1 MELTNTAAGI
11 RPMSAKAIAKVAQ
24 VERELLA
31 CQQLPIHTHHVLH
44 AGMYSRTIT
53 IPANV
58 TLTGALIKRAT
69 MLVISGD
76 VLVLVGEKVSLRIV
90 GTQVLPA
97 SAGRKQIFRTF
108 ADTSVTMMF
117 PTTARTVEE
126 AEAEFTDEAH
136 MLLSHRDPECNTIT
150 ITGEQ

>member
-1 MELTNTAAGI
+1 MNMMNVAGI
-11 RPMSAKAIAKVAQ
+11 RPMTAKAVAT
-24 VERELLA
+24 VARIERELLA
-31 CQQLPIHTHHVLH
+31 HQQLPIHTHHVLH

-58 TLTGALIKRAT
+58 TLTGALVKRTT

-76 VLVLVGEKVSLRIV
+76 VLVLVGEKVSLRIM

-117 PTTARTVEE
+117 PTTARSVEE
-126 AEAEFTDEAH
+126 AEAEFTDETH

-150 ITGEQ
+150 ITGE